1 MPSSG
6 TGGKLV
12 WLEGWPCVRVCV
24 CVGGWQGVE
33 AQMERVT
40 GRKEPRGEVRV
51 TECQAEASI
60 FVAVHAE
67 PLKK

>member
-1 MPSSG
+1 M
-6 TGGKLV
+6 
-12 WLEGWPCVRVCV
+12 CV